1 MGNQPKAGVGRLG
14 LHGISDIESLL
25 ESRVLGSQRAN
36 DARRPSAET
45 PRQGSEA
52 TAILSQRIGESASGL
67 LKEFTRPSPKA
78 VTGVLSSL
86 KTDNAKAGSS
96 SSSTDIGES
105 SLALRSSAQYE
116 QVTLDQSESF
126 RSNEKVGKFGRGHG
140 QAAFGE
146 FFAGPNGLEHESE
159 FAQDGPAWNVDQQ
172 SAFSSG
178 IGEDH
183 LPRLQEKETWETQ
196 DENQD
201 FTHED
206 NDGIA
211 VVALLSDPAFTMDEE
226 PNSTLDMEKARG
238 EEQNFERLQRR
249 KGPARFVDALRSSN
263 HLDLV
268 PDFRAPWDLSN
279 ASLATQKGIH
289 ERGHLLFSKLGDVQP
304 WIDIDR
310 YHDEVWGDMLP
321 LVHEA
326 REELKAANEN
336 QSCLQD
342 GPAIRRLKMVLQHL
356 DNPHNR

>member
-86 KTDNAKAGSS
+86 RTDSAKAGSS
-96 SSSTDIGES
+96 SSSTDI
-105 SLALRSSAQYE
+105 
-116 QVTLDQSESF
+116 DQSESF

-140 QAAFGE
+140 QAAFGL
-146 FFAGPNGLEHESE
+146 NGLEHESE

-172 SAFSSG
+172 SAFSLG

-183 LPRLQEKETWETQ
+183 LPRLQEKETWKTQ

-238 EEQNFERLQRR
+238 EEQKFERLQRR

-289 ERGHLLFSKLGDVQP
+289 ERGHLLLSKLGDVQP